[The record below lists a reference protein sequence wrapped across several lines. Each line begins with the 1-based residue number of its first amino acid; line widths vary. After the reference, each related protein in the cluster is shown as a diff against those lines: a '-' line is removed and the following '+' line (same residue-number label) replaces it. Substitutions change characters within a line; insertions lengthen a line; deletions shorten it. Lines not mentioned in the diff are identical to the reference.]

1 MHEIITL
8 QLGQQANYLATHFW
22 NTQEFYFTYSADT
35 SSPINH
41 DILWRPG
48 LAADG
53 TTETFM
59 PRTVIYDLKGGFG
72 SLHAI
77 NPLYEAP
84 NPENLPPQ
92 PLWSAGGAP
101 TVHAAPPI
109 APSAYTQSLD
119 AGRAPPR
126 LTPEGVRYWSDFSR
140 VYYHPR
146 SVVQLHEY
154 ELGSTLAPFERFAAG
169 EELFAE
175 LDREHDVLD
184 RDLRLFAEEADQMQG
199 IQMVTGTDDAWGG
212 FAGRYLER
220 VRDEF
225 GKKEVWVWGVES
237 EGGKMGREKRLLRL
251 ANKARNLVEAYK
263 QASIVI
269 PLAAPR
275 TLPGTVSLDHTSP
288 WHASALLASAMESI
302 TLPSR
307 LKDRANRDTLS
318 GMADT
323 LNAMGKQT
331 IAGLQMSFTSPSS
344 SPSENHDPHQRK
356 NNKLTEDELTEG
368 VTLDIK
374 FTPTDQLDPSRRNG
388 FHSIKTPK
396 VFSQLVALRGY
407 PASEDVDGVTEM
419 EMEQEAHDFRRRRRN
434 PSEPITRSYT
444 SDLRFP
450 LLDSFPQIFRQES
463 GSPLTETMDITTSLS
478 TDSSIS
484 DRLKLLRTTVSRS
497 IGLEDR
503 ETIGNDL
510 AEMADE
516 YHEGW
521 SSGSDSGDDD

>member
-22 NTQEFYFTYSADT
+22 NTQESYFTYSDSAD
-35 SSPINH
+35 SSPPINH

-59 PRTVIYDLKGGFG
+59 PRTVIYDLKNGFG
-72 SLHAI
+72 SLRAI
-77 NPLYEAP
+77 NALYEAP
-84 NPENLPPQ
+84 NPDNAQ
-92 PLWSAGGAP
+92 PTALWPGTA
-101 TVHAAPPI
+101 TVHTAPRVE
-109 APSAYTQSLD
+109 PSEYTQSLD
-119 AGRAPPR
+119 AG
-126 LTPEGVRYWSDFSR
+126 LTPPKLTSAGVRYWSDFSR

-146 SVVQLHEY
+146 SIVQLHEY
-154 ELGSTLAPFERFAAG
+154 ELGSTIAPFERFAAG

-199 IQMVTGTDDAWGG
+199 IQVFGGMDDAWAG
-212 FAGRYLER
+212 FMGRYLER

-225 GKKEVWVWGVES
+225 GKKSVWVWGVEG
-237 EGGKMGREKRLLRL
+237 EGKGLPRHKRLLRL
-251 ANKARNLVEAYK
+251 ANKARALTEAYK
-263 QASIVI
+263 QASIVV
-269 PLAAPR
+269 PLALPR
-275 TLPGTVSLDHTSP
+275 SLPSTLSLDPNSP
-288 WHASALLASAMESI
+288 WHASALLASAIETA

-307 LKDRANRDTLS
+307 LKDRTNYDSLAD
-318 GMADT
+318 MAAT
-323 LNAMGKQT
+323 LNTMGKQT
-331 IAGLQMSFTSPSS
+331 IAGLQMSFSSPAHESS
-344 SPSENHDPHQRK
+344 STDTRR
-356 NNKLTEDELTEG
+356 NNKLTEDEMTEG

-374 FTPTDQLDPSRRNG
+374 FTPSDQLDPTYSRRNE
-388 FHSIKTPK
+388 FSNKTSK
-396 VFSQLVALRGY
+396 VFSQLIVLRGY
-407 PASEDVDGVTEM
+407 PPAELDAEGDTEM
-419 EMEQEAHDFRRRRRN
+419 DHEERALRRRRN

-450 LLDSFPQIFRQES
+450 ILDSFPQIFRQES
-463 GSPLTETMDITTSLS
+463 GEALAENINITGGLS
-478 TDSSIS
+478 TNSSTS
-484 DRLKLLRTTVSRS
+484 DRLKQLRTTVTRS

-521 SSGSDSGDDD
+521 SSGSDEGDDD